1 MAKSK
6 QPVFKET
13 PVRRPEQHRSHSRP
27 LGSRRRHRHAAVCA
41 LLAGMLAPALASA
54 CSTCGCS
61 LNSDWSSQGYATST
75 GLHLGV
81 REDYFDQSRLMH
93 GTGTVSAGTFT
104 YPTDQE
110 VQRKTI
116 NHTTLLSADY
126 NFSRYWGI
134 SAQLPYTDR
143 HHQTIAGGD
152 TGVSTSDARGIG
164 DLRLLARY
172 QGFSDDAGLGLQFG
186 VKLPT
191 GRFTQNFA
199 AGPQAGQPLD
209 RGLQLGTGTTDALI
223 GIYKFGY
230 LSDSLAYFGQAMAQI
245 ALDARDGFR
254 PGNSLNIDFGVR
266 YLGLR
271 RVIPQ
276 LQLNIH
282 SEQRESGR
290 QSDRPNSG
298 ATYAYLSPGIGVK
311 LTSRL
316 NAFAFVQLP
325 VWQRVNGLQLEPRR
339 LWSLGVQYRL

>member
-1 MAKSK
+1 M
-6 QPVFKET
+6 
-13 PVRRPEQHRSHSRP
+13 RRPDQHPLHSRQP
-27 LGSRRRHRHAAVCA
+27 RPRQYHRRAAIAA

-61 LNSDWSSQGYATST
+61 LNSDWSSQGYAVST
-75 GLHLGV
+75 GLHLSV

-93 GTGTVSAGTFT
+93 GTGTVGAGTFT

-116 NHTTLLSADY
+116 NHTTLLGADY
-126 NFSRYWGI
+126 NFSRYWGL

-143 HHQTIAGGD
+143 HHQTIASGD

-164 DLRLLARY
+164 DLRLLAHY

-186 VKLPT
+186 VKWPT
-191 GRFTQNFA
+191 GRFTQGFA

-209 RGLQLGTGTTDALI
+209 RGLQLGTGTTDALL
-223 GIYKFGY
+223 GVYKFGY
-230 LSDSLAYFGQAMAQI
+230 LTDSLAYFSQAMAQI

-254 PGNSLNIDFGVR
+254 PGNSLNVDFGVR
-266 YLGLR
+266 YLGMR
-271 RVIPQ
+271 RVTPQ

-282 SEQRESGR
+282 GEQRESGR

-298 ATYAYLSPGIGVK
+298 ATYAYLSPGVSAK

-316 NAFAFVQLP
+316 DAFAFVQLP

-339 LWSLGVQYRL
+339 LWSLGVRYRL

>member
-1 MAKSK
+1 MK
-6 QPVFKET
+6 
-13 PVRRPEQHRSHSRP
+13 RPSLRQLPFAQTRQHANHQRS
-27 LGSRRRHRHAAVCA
+27 AAAA
-41 LLAGMLAPALASA
+41 LLAIMLTPALANA

-75 GLHLGV
+75 GLHLSV
-81 REDYFDQSRLMH
+81 REDYFDQSQLMH
-93 GTGTVSAGTFT
+93 GTDTVSAASFR
-104 YPTDQE
+104 YPTDEE

-116 NHTTLLSADY
+116 NHTTLLGADY

-143 HHQTIAGGD
+143 HHQTIAAGD
-152 TGVSTSDARGIG
+152 TDISTSDARGIG
-164 DLRLLARY
+164 DLRVLARY

-199 AGPQAGQPLD
+199 AGPQVGTPLD

-223 GIYKFGY
+223 GVYKFGN
-230 LSDSLAYFGQAMAQI
+230 LSDSVAYFSQAMAQL

-254 PGNSLNIDFGVR
+254 PGNSLNIDLGIR
-266 YLGLR
+266 YLDAGR
-271 RVIPQ
+271 FTPQ

-282 SEQRESGR
+282 SEQRESGG

-298 ATYAYLSPGIGVK
+298 ATLAYLSPGISMK
-311 LTSRL
+311 ITSRL

-325 VWQRVNGLQLEPRR
+325 VWRRVNGLQLEPRR
-339 LWSLGVQYRL
+339 LWSLGAQYRF